1 MDRAEKDEK
10 ERPEKSL
17 QGMPY
22 MWKGFL
28 SNTTPFTHDILKTKN
43 IIKIS
48 LGSKHCAFLTNQRSV
63 YTYGNGEYGQLGHKK
78 FTDVTKQPVLVQE
91 LKSENVADVVCGNN
105 HTGVVCEDGIVF
117 CWGDSTN
124 GQCGIGVSEKV
135 NIPTQVHISDA
146 DCDPVITQLSCG
158 DSHTLAMSTQGEV
171 WAWGTGPQLGLS
183 TGSTPVLSPK
193 KVSALMGRK
202 VLQMACGG
210 TMSLV
215 LVQRL
220 KSMRSPGNKSNEP
233 EEEGSGSS
241 LTCQD
246 TVYTMHDEGDTVIIS
261 DNSLLCPDSGG
272 TTSRSRSISPDS
284 IDVAAIH
291 AQQAE
296 WAAATEAVDKKR
308 RERGSTSSQ
317 GSSEGTYTLED
328 SSGNLKRIKEEASEQ
343 SGSQPNGVA
352 KNGIDGGCAE
362 EDEDDVF
369 TTSKGTKE
377 LLAEQLKPLNIQ
389 GSPAQGV
396 APQQRPGPST
406 RILASLPQSVA
417 LRLEKIMMPRTS
429 LTETISRASSDN
441 SICETEL
448 IIRDKDAQALESSCN
463 LPDRKL
469 RTMSPLMGGLDDLVY
484 QTEVWSFGKGTMGQ
498 LGQGDTLDKH
508 TPNTIKQLSS
518 KSIVRIVAGASHCV
532 AISSN
537 GQVYTWGCNSD
548 GQLGH
553 TGQLVPKRVKMPNNT
568 PVWDAAV
575 GGTHTLLLADGTN
588 CMPDVYYLGKQPS
601 LQELRASNSTPTPE
615 SPLRDGSDKSKK
627 RPMSSSI
634 SKSPTVKYAARAK
647 QPEKLAFLKKNGWL
661 QAVAASSDQCA
672 CIADKSSNG
681 FVAIT
686 HEFSA
691 TERLLYSQLASIKS
705 SIIKTLQSSEVQKS
719 VEGTIYSGPLRLIL
733 DLYGSICGLVA
744 QNCLHLTGLVQ
755 RNKDLWDVMMLK
767 EIGRYIQL
775 FQEYANA
782 VCDFITITGF
792 THLGKVANDALAK
805 HDAVFAE
812 VLNEEKPT
820 VYGAPLRM
828 AMKLP
833 LDRIKTYSYLLT
845 KLRDYYPEDSGEYSL
860 LGECSA
866 SWEELKKTVEKKQS
880 DADDTRTFWESCPA
894 KLAESIKSPDRRL
907 IRDSRT
913 KPLQVAN
920 AKRLSTHWFLLFNDI
935 LVHAYFSNH
944 QIFSLALVWAEPI
957 PDTDQVTNA
966 IQLNM
971 PEESL
976 VLQAPSP
983 VEKAEWLW
991 SINQAI
997 DSILTTNQKSLSM
1010 ANQKSPSPDNT
1021 QRDGGAF
1028 QKVPPKRTRQGR
1040 HAFSSA
1046 GVHKDAVYEGT
1057 WLNGKCN
1064 GKGTL
1069 RWPDG
1074 KKYTGNFVQG
1084 VQHGHGV
1091 FTVPGPD
1098 PSKQE
1103 VFEGQWL
1110 EGKMHGVGILRYQN
1124 GDVYEGE
1131 FQDGVKHGHGTLQ
1144 IGNAAVHDIYIGN
1157 WRHGKRHG
1165 YGVIDDNSR
1174 GEKYMGLWQ
1183 DDHRHGNGLV
1193 ITLSGLYYEAV
1204 FAHNKVN
1211 SAGVLVTEDGTCYEG
1226 ELATGPTLNGKGT
1239 LTLPNGDVLEGTFN
1253 GIWGDGVKING
1264 TFSKGMMDQ
1273 QVKRPCAIGRHTVYP
1288 DQKWE
1293 DIFGQCR
1300 TLLGFV
1306 DFTPPDS
1313 HKAWEA
1319 VAVALSSGHRLQ
1331 DTKEGLERRISLES
1345 NSVFYFSFFSLERR
1359 ISLEGLERIPTHNRG
1374 KITQEDYTSI
1384 QEYLDKAFDHPLHP
1398 LGRLVDNLVN
1408 VYRATYIG
1416 VGAHHWLLL
1425 YAVTEIHSYVKRLYN
1440 LLRVLFPD
1448 LPSEEPRVKT
1458 PVMEQTPSFHYYYD
1472 YGEAHSMQ
1480 PQNAPY
1486 SSSTEKDKDDIS
1498 HQITSEGLLHPTLL
1512 PRLYPVIFTLY
1523 ALRNEKEDEHYR
1535 DRLAR
1540 LNKQS
1545 DLGLMAYLGV
1555 DQKFWKVDET
1565 TLANPG
1571 KLKETKDASFLE
1583 AIDSLQN
1590 ISTTFCPIDK
1600 LHVIEA
1606 SFEGINNVVNSQHN
1620 EGHVWSMDDLFPV
1633 FQYVVVR
1640 ARIPHLGSEIQFT
1653 DDMMDPNLTHGKLG
1667 IMFTTLK
1674 ACYMHT
1680 KNDNLKTL

>member
-1 MDRAEKDEK
+1 MEKVKKDEK
-10 ERPEKSL
+10 DRPEKAL
-17 QGMPY
+17 QGIPY

-28 SNTTPFTHDILKTKN
+28 SNTTPFTHDVFKTKN

-48 LGSKHCAFLTNQRSV
+48 LGSKHCAFLTDQRSV
-63 YTYGNGEYGQLGHKK
+63 YTYGSGEHGQLGHKK
-78 FTDVTKQPVLVQE
+78 FTDITKQPMLVQE

-124 GQCGIGVSEKV
+124 GQCGIGVSEKI
-135 NIPTQVHISDA
+135 NIPMQVHISDA

-202 VLQMACGG
+202 VLHMACGG

-220 KSMRSPGNKSNEP
+220 KLMRSPGNKSNEP

-246 TVYTMHDEGDTVIIS
+246 TGYTMHDEGDTVIIS
-261 DNSLLCPDSGG
+261 DNSLLCPDSGN
-272 TTSRSRSISPDS
+272 TTSRSISPDS
-284 IDVAAIH
+284 IDVAAIQ

-296 WAAATEAVDKKR
+296 WAAATEAVELKR
-308 RERGSTSSQ
+308 RDRGSTSSQ

-328 SSGNLKRIKEEASEQ
+328 SSGNLKRIKEEVSEQ

-352 KNGIDGGCAE
+352 KNGIDGGECAD

-369 TTSKGTKE
+369 TTSRSSKE
-377 LLAEQLKPLNIQ
+377 QLAEQLKPLNIQ
-389 GSPAQGV
+389 GSPVQAV
-396 APQQRPGPST
+396 TPQQRPGPST

-429 LTETISRASSDN
+429 LTETVSRASSDN

-448 IIRDKDAQALESSCN
+448 IIRDKDAQVLESSCN
-463 LPDRKL
+463 LPDKKL
-469 RTMSPLMGGLDDLVY
+469 RTLSPVMGGLDDLVY

-498 LGQGDTLDKH
+498 LGQGDTLDRH
-508 TPNTIKQLSS
+508 TPSIIKQLSS
-518 KSIVRIVAGASHCV
+518 KNIVRIVAGASHCV

-553 TGQLVPKRVKMPNNT
+553 TGQLVPKRLKMPNNT

-601 LQELRASNSTPTPE
+601 LQELRNSNSTPTPD

-647 QPEKLAFLKKNGWL
+647 QPEKLTFLKKNGWL
-661 QAVAASSDQCA
+661 QAVAASVDQCA

-691 TERLLYSQLASIKS
+691 TERLLYSQLSSIKS

-733 DLYGSICGLVA
+733 DLYGSVCGLVA

-792 THLGKVANDALAK
+792 NHLGKIANDALAK
-805 HDAVFAE
+805 HDGVFTE
-812 VLNEEKPT
+812 ILNEEKPT

-833 LDRIKTYSYLLT
+833 LDRIKSYSYLLT

-860 LGECSA
+860 LNESGA
-866 SWEELKKTVEKKQS
+866 SWEELKKTLEKKQS

-913 KPLQVAN
+913 KPLQLAN

-935 LVHAYFSNH
+935 FVHAYEDTKVALPPIQRAPEPQKFSNH

-957 PDTDQVTNA
+957 PDTDQVINA
-966 IQLNM
+966 IQLHM
-971 PEESL
+971 PEETL

-997 DSILTTNQKSLSM
+997 DAILTAS
-1010 ANQKSPSPDNT
+1010 QKSPSPDIT
-1021 QRDGGAF
+1021 HKDGAF

-1074 KKYTGNFVQG
+1074 RKYTGSFVQG

-1091 FTVPGPD
+1091 LTVPGPD

-1103 VFEGQWL
+1103 IFEGQWL

-1183 DDHRHGNGLV
+1183 DDRRHGNGLV

-1211 SAGVLVTEDGTCYEG
+1211 GSGVLVTEDGTCYEG
-1226 ELATGPTLNGKGT
+1226 ELATGPTLNGKGI

-1264 TFSKGMMDQ
+1264 TFSKGMLDQ
-1273 QVKRPCAIGRHTVYP
+1273 QVKRPCAIGKHTVPP

-1300 TLLGFV
+1300 TQLGFV
-1306 DFTPPDS
+1306 DSTPPDS

-1319 VAVALSSGHRLQ
+1319 VAVALSSGHRQQ
-1331 DTKEGLERRISLES
+1331 DTKECLDRRISLD
-1345 NSVFYFSFFSLERR
+1345 
-1359 ISLEGLERIPTHNRG
+1359 GLERIPTHNRG
-1374 KITQEDYTSI
+1374 KITQDDYTSI
-1384 QEYLDKAFDHPLHP
+1384 QDYLDKAFDHPLHP

-1416 VGAHHWLLL
+1416 VGAHHWLLP

-1472 YGEAHSMQ
+1472 YGDTQSTQSQNIYHS
-1480 PQNAPY
+1480 N
-1486 SSSTEKDKDDIS
+1486 SKEKDKDDIS

-1523 ALRNEKEDEHYR
+1523 ALRNEKEDENYR
-1535 DRLAR
+1535 YRLTR

-1555 DQKFWKVDET
+1555 DQKFWNVDET

-1606 SFEGINNVVNSQHN
+1606 SFEGINNVVNSQHS
-1620 EGHVWSMDDLFPV
+1620 EGHIWSMDDLFPV

-1640 ARIPHLGSEIQFT
+1640 ARIPHLGSEIQFI

-1680 KNDNLKTL
+1680 KNDNLKAL